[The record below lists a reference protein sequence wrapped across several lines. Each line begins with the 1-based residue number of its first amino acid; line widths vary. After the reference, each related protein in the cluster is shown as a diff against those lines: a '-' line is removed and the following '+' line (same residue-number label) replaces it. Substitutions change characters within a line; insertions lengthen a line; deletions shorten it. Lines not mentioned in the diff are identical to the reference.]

1 MKFSSSCENRCG
13 HFRKCQMLSVCVCVW
28 GGIWYVMSSHWGDDC
43 ERYNVIIHLA
53 SSFTSLSPAL
63 HTLKVAENVEMKF
76 RIKCERDF
84 VQLILPSDFSSFLWS
99 ESGRLIELWHIYG
112 NFYTIN
118 FITLCALQS
127 SPHFGVIFDEWIWD
141 EWINNESH
149 YQRPSFGDGK
159 CYGTNSRNFC
169 HHKTSCL

>member
-1 MKFSSSCENRCG
+1 MRTFS
-13 HFRKCQMLSVCVCVW
+13 KMLCVCLRWNLIRDELTMRRRLWEVQCN
-28 GGIWYVMSSHWGDDC
+28 H
-43 ERYNVIIHLA
+43 
-53 SSFTSLSPAL
+53 SFGLEFYLSLSPVL

-84 VQLILPSDFSSFLWS
+84 VQLIFSSDFSSFLWS
-99 ESGRLIELWHIYG
+99 KSGRLIELWHIYG

-127 SPHFGVIFDEWIWD
+127 PRFWVIFDEWIWD

-149 YQRPSFGDGK
+149 YQRPSLGDVK
-159 CYGTNSRNFC
+159 CNGTNSRNFVIIKQAAC
-169 HHKTSCL
+169 KIG